1 MSKSQFNH
9 VKVSGVTAV
18 VPEHFINI
26 DDELEFCETP
36 SQVCEVMTEPSVVA
50 RRPTIRLV

>member
-1 MSKSQFNH
+1 MSKSKFNH

-26 DDELEFCETP
+26 DDELEFFNRDIKVLERNKKILGLGKTY
-36 SQVCEVMTEPSVVA
+36 
-50 RRPTIRLV
+50 